1 MGDDEEEDEEE
12 FDWQVEQEVYKE
24 CSEEELRALQTYG
37 FGNQRSGV
45 FARLQVRLQ
54 KLITSSSVKASH
66 LLLMESDRVAEWN
79 FLNETSKVKMTGRDL
94 ICWDCTDR
102 RNWAMWLMSRTQ
114 RERRQQRGGR
124 HGWTQRRLLF
134 LLTITCEF
142 IKVETLRLPQ
152 MFLCRLLSAN
162 INMSL
167 QGRFLRGRWDNGAAE
182 V

>member
-102 RNWAMWLMSRTQ
+102 RN
-114 RERRQQRGGR
+114 
-124 HGWTQRRLLF
+124 
-134 LLTITCEF
+134 
-142 IKVETLRLPQ
+142 
-152 MFLCRLLSAN
+152 
-162 INMSL
+162 
-167 QGRFLRGRWDNGAAE
+167 
-182 V
+182 